1 MFVTGALI
9 LAACG
14 RAKADT
20 AYKEWT
26 VRLHADDIVVGRPL
40 EKLKS
45 RHQWVWQNDVNGFD
59 IAVRKS
65 AVPVLAPKCRMEYL
79 ILTMGIPYSESAP
92 KPAAEIE
99 RQALYDA
106 LLQLKE
112 TGQGSLIVHFWGG
125 VREGPSGPELTA
137 CNINFVLPLAP
148 DAAKISP

>member
-1 MFVTGALI
+1 
-9 LAACG
+9 
-14 RAKADT
+14 
-20 AYKEWT
+20 
-26 VRLHADDIVVGRPL
+26 
-40 EKLKS
+40 
-45 RHQWVWQNDVNGFD
+45 
-59 IAVRKS
+59 
-65 AVPVLAPKCRMEYL
+65 MEYL